1 MNTNITRL
9 FDFAYQLQK
18 TNSQLKIFNTKLN
31 NEWIST
37 TTQQYIEQSNT
48 ISRALLR
55 LGIKPNDKIAVVT
68 TNNRVEWSI
77 LDIAILQIGAVNVP
91 LYPTISSSDYQYI
104 INHSDAVL
112 CFVSDKELAKKVSKI
127 KNNTQLKDIYSF
139 DTIKNISSWE
149 SLLLLGKDTSN
160 QSEVDELREQVN
172 ANNLATIIYT
182 SGTTG
187 TPKGVMLSHKNI
199 VENTLV
205 SAKALN
211 FELETY
217 RVLSYLPI
225 CHIFERFALYYYQHM
240 GFEIYF
246 AESIEKLGDNLK
258 EVKPHFIPVV
268 PRLLEKIYDKIV
280 DKGSNLKGVKRVL
293 FFWSLNLGKRYKPY
307 KENGLWYHFQ
317 LAIANK
323 LVFSKWRDALG
334 GNIKFLV
341 SGSAP
346 LQPVLIKIFT
356 AAKIPVF
363 EGYGMTETSPGI
375 SINDFRNGGFK
386 IGTVGRVLEGINVKI
401 AKDGEILVKG
411 SNIMIG
417 YYKEEELTS
426 KTIINGYL
434 HTGDIGELDSDG
446 FLKITDRKK
455 EMFKT
460 SGGKYIAPAVLE
472 SKLKESR
479 FIEQA
484 MVIGESKKMP
494 AAIIQPHFEFLVE
507 WVKRKKL
514 DIDTSSYEA
523 IISHKKVRKRILKEI
538 VFANSSF
545 GNWEKIKDFEL
556 TADIWSVENG
566 LLTPTMKMKRKP
578 ILLKYNH
585 LYNKIYKI
593 ES

>member
-1 MNTNITRL
+1 MAKNITRL
-9 FDFAYQLQK
+9 FDFAYNQLV
-18 TNSQLKIFNTKLN
+18 TNPQSKLFNTKI
-31 NEWIST
+31 NEQWIATS
-37 TTQQYIEQSNT
+37 TQQYIDEANT

-139 DTIKNISSWE
+139 NTIKNISSWD
-149 SLLLLGKDTSN
+149 SLLALGKDTSN
-160 QSEVDELREQVN
+160 QNEVDILKEQVN

-199 VENTLV
+199 VENTFV

-211 FELETY
+211 FEPGTY

-225 CHIFERFALYYYQHM
+225 CHIFERFALYYYQLM

-246 AESIEKLGDNLK
+246 AESIEQLGDNLK

-268 PRLLEKIYDKIV
+268 PRLLEKIYDRIV

-323 LVFSKWRDALG
+323 LVFSKWREALG

-386 IGTVGRVLEGINVKI
+386 IGTVGRVLEGIHVKI
-401 AKDGEILVKG
+401 AEDGEILVKG

-417 YYKEEELTS
+417 YYKEEELTN

-434 HTGDIGELDSDG
+434 HTGDIGKFDADG

-494 AAIIQPHFEFLVE
+494 AAIIQPHFDFLVE

-514 DIDTSSYEA
+514 DIDTASYEA
-523 IISHKKVRKRILKEI
+523 IISNKKVRKRILKEI

-556 TADIWSVENG
+556 TTDIWSVENG
-566 LLTPTMKMKRKP
+566 LLTPTMKMKRKS
-578 ILLKYNH
+578 ILLKYNN

-593 ES
+593 EA

>member
-1 MNTNITRL
+1 MNQGITRL
-9 FDFAYQLQK
+9 FDFAYHQLVSNPQVK
-18 TNSQLKIFNTKLN
+18 CFNTKVSN
-31 NEWIST
+31 QWVST
-37 TTQQYIEQSNT
+37 STQHYIDQANT

-55 LGIKPNDKIAVVT
+55 LGVKPNDKIAVVT
-68 TNNRVEWSI
+68 SNNRVEWSI
-77 LDIAILQIGAVNVP
+77 LDVAVLQIGAVNVP

-112 CFVSDKELAKKVSKI
+112 CFVSDKDLVKKVSVI
-127 KNNTQLKDIYSF
+127 KDKTQIKDLYSF
-139 DTIKNISSWE
+139 DTIQGISSWE
-149 SLLLLGKDTSN
+149 SLLQLGENTDN
-160 QSEVDELREQVN
+160 QKQVDILKSKVLPSQ
-172 ANNLATIIYT
+172 LATIIYT

-187 TPKGVMLSHKNI
+187 VPKGVMLSHKNI
-199 VENTLV
+199 VENTLT
-205 SAKALN
+205 SASALDFKPDN
-211 FELETY
+211 H
-217 RVLSYLPI
+217 RVISYLPI
-225 CHIFERFALYYYQHM
+225 CHIFERFALYYYQNM

-280 DKGSNLKGVKRVL
+280 DKGSNLKGIKRLL

-307 KENGLWYHFQ
+307 KENGWWYHFQ
-317 LAIANK
+317 LAIAKK
-323 LVFSKWRDALG
+323 LIFSKWKEALG

-346 LQPVLIKIFT
+346 LQPILIKIFT
-356 AAKIPVF
+356 AAGIPVF

-386 IGTVGRVLEGINVKI
+386 IGTVGKVLEGVKVKI
-401 AKDGEILVKG
+401 AEDGEILVKG
-411 SNIMIG
+411 SNIMMG
-417 YYKEEELTS
+417 YYKEPALTS

-434 HTGDIGELDSDG
+434 HTGDIGELDNEG

-484 MVIGESKKMP
+484 MVIGENEKMP
-494 AAIIQPHFEFLVE
+494 AAIIQPHFEFLVA
-507 WVKRKKL
+507 WVKHKHL
-514 DIDTSSYEA
+514 NIDTACYET
-523 IISHKKVRKRILKEI
+523 IISNKKVIKRIGKEI

-545 GNWEKIKDFEL
+545 GNWEKIKDFKL
-556 TADIWSVENG
+556 TAEIWSIENG
-566 LLTPTMKMKRKP
+566 LLTPTMKMKRKA
-578 ILLKYNH
+578 INQYYRH
-585 LYNKIYKI
+585 LSNEIYKK
-593 ES
+593 

>member
-211 FELETY
+211 FEPETY